1 MFAQLASPVPRYT
14 SMVVHDYADDS
25 FRMYSVED
33 HYRRDA
39 GLQMSSAAPADV
51 RSSFVTSQ
59 HLAIHSWFVYAL
71 TPLAIL
77 QGMSTLE
84 LPLRT
89 RLTNAAARGLKERL
103 R

>member
-39 GLQMSSAAPADV
+39 GLQM
-51 RSSFVTSQ
+51 
-59 HLAIHSWFVYAL
+59 
-71 TPLAIL
+71 
-77 QGMSTLE
+77 
-84 LPLRT
+84 
-89 RLTNAAARGLKERL
+89 
-103 R
+103 